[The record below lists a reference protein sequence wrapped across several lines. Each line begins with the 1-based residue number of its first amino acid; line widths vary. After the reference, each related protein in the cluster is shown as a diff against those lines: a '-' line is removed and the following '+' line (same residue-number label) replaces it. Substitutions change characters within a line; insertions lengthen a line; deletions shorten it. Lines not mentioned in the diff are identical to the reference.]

1 MTSCGSQ
8 VRGVEGLEGCHSRPA
23 WCEWGK
29 HFLFLNS
36 GFLEE
41 EAGELGG
48 GPAEDVLT
56 VVGLTLPEALGLP

>member
-8 VRGVEGLEGCHSRPA
+8 VRGEGGLEGCHSCR
-23 WCEWGK
+23 CEWGK

-36 GFLEE
+36 GILEE
-41 EAGELGG
+41 EARELGG
-48 GPAEDVLT
+48 GPAEDVVT